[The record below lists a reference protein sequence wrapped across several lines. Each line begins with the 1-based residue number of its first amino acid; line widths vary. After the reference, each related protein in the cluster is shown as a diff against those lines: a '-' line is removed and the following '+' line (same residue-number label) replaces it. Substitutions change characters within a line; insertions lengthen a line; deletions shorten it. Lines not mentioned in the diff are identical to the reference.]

1 LTGWRSRVKI
11 DADRDREEHTRR
23 KKIRED
29 ERRATFAGKVGSAV
43 SPVPS
48 VISAKRA
55 H

>member
-1 LTGWRSRVKI
+1 MTGWRSRVKI
-11 DADRDREEHTRR
+11 DADREEHTRR